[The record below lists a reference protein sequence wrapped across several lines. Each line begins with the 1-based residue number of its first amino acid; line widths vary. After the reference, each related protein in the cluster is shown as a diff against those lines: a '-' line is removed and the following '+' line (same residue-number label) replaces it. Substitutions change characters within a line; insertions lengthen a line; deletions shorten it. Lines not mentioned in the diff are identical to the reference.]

1 MSEALTPKQEAIYR
15 KVVQLINDYVP
26 DITKGEKLTID
37 SNINQP
43 GSVDSMGFILIV
55 SKLEA
60 AYNIRIPDRMINKLS
75 TVRDVVLYI
84 DKKTK

>member
-1 MSEALTPKQEAIYR
+1 MNEALTPRQESIYQ
-15 KVVQLINDYVP
+15 KVIQLINDYVP

-60 AYNIRIPDRMINKLS
+60 AYNIRIPDRMINKLQ
-75 TVRDVVLYI
+75 TVHDVVLYI
-84 DKKTK
+84 DKKAK